1 MLNITNQRNVIK
13 NHNEVS
19 PQFIRMTNTRKGE
32 GKEGGREG
40 RRQDGLGRRM
50 KDYRSYRTLYAL
62 EGTPCFPWRVFELQV
77 IAV

>member
-19 PQFIRMTNTRKGE
+19 PQFIGMTNTRKGE

-40 RRQDGLGRRM
+40 RRQEVLM
-50 KDYRSYRTLYAL
+50 KM
-62 EGTPCFPWRVFELQV
+62 
-77 IAV
+77 